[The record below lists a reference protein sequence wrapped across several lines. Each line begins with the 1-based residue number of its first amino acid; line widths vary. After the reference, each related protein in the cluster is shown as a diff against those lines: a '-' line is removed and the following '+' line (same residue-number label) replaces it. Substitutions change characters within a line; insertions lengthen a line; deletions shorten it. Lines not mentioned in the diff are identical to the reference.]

1 MIFEHYRELVT
12 EKAAKAWF
20 AITPE
25 AAKALKA
32 KLDKEREEKIV
43 KFPATAAA

>member
-1 MIFEHYRELVT
+1 MT

-25 AAKALKA
+25 AAKAVKA
-32 KLDKEREEKIV
+32 RVEKERAAKIAA
-43 KFPATAAA
+43 FPAKAAA